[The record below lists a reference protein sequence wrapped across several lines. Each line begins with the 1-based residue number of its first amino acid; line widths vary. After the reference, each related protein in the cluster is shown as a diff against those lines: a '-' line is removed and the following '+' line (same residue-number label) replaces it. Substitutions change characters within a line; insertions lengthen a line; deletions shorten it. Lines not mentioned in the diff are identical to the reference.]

1 MGASEDAHD
10 GRQRWSSAS
19 KRGCPGP
26 LPAVMKRALT
36 KKGRASSPGRYV
48 VRQATGFSDENCCP
62 ARKGWQSKLSSV
74 PLHM

>member
-36 KKGRASSPGRYV
+36 ETGGGVFELRHYRPGM
-48 VRQATGFSDENCCP
+48 
-62 ARKGWQSKLSSV
+62 KLVAGGTCLRPVITEAVESRCW
-74 PLHM
+74 